1 MENLWEIARNA
12 KSYENRE
19 AWKSTGNVHSVGS
32 VEKDGRI
39 YDICQD
45 EAGDYFYT
53 VRIMTESGPK
63 SEYEAIFG
71 EPEPITHHKSI
82 ERKTMIYEKKTK

>member
-1 MENLWEIARNA
+1 MEDLWEIAKNA

-19 AWKSTGNVHSVGS
+19 AWKSTGDVHTVGS
-32 VEKDGRI
+32 IEKGGRI

-63 SEYEAIFG
+63 PEYEAIFG
-71 EPEPITHHKSI
+71 EPEPITHHKNT
-82 ERKTMIYEKKTK
+82 ERQHMNYEKNK